1 MKNYRILVVR
11 GSFYPLIRLV
21 NIKHFRSIRKLSLTA
36 EEITTFVGKNDAG
49 KSNILRALNLFFT
62 NKTDSHKSF
71 DFYSDFNIYADTYKQ
86 TAKEITVELVFKLP
100 KSYRREEYPDTV
112 YWKKVWRITGL
123 HSDESNYCVL
133 KNGRITKKT
142 DFPSRSKIPFLLK
155 SINFLYIPAVKDR
168 DFFKELQGQLY
179 DVLANSS
186 DEGLHQ
192 SANGFETEINNHVS
206 ELMTDINSNFDGVND
221 VRLPKNL
228 RNIFGAL
235 EFNSDEIPLERRG
248 DGIKIRH
255 IPMML
260 SFIALKQRSTGGRT
274 AIRPQIWAFEEP
286 ENNVEF
292 LTCFELN
299 KQLVDAANQH
309 TQIFITT
316 HSPAIYSID
325 STLSENSN
333 LKAARYYVDKEGHDT
348 TANSAGEDELHGHIG
363 FLQLITPMIE
373 EYQVNWK
380 KDEANYQKII
390 NDMKKELNDID
401 LPRLFVEG
409 KSDKVVFDRLLSCI
423 GRLCHIDV
431 PDDGSNSSNAAKD
444 RAIAFDLVQ
453 KHCKNAIKGF
463 LLLDKDQAG
472 QAAKLDFSAK
482 KSQNSNVKCGLLVPN
497 KILIQ
502 LFQKGF
508 DIAVDL
514 ERLYSFGLLKIAKE
528 KKWLVEIECQA
539 SKFTESERMKILND
553 NTTIQKRIEDLG
565 EHEQLLVN
573 FNFSMSGKIKMSNY
587 IKNMSDEEIHNS
599 GMLSNFQPILHA
611 ISKHLFE

>member
-1 MKNYRILVVR
+1 M
-11 GSFYPLIRLV
+11 IRLV
-21 NIKHFRSIRKLSLTA
+21 NIKHFRSIRKLSLTT

-62 NKTDSHKSF
+62 NKTDSYKSF
-71 DFYSDFNIYADTYKQ
+71 DFNSDFNIHADTYKQ
-86 TAKEITVELVFKLP
+86 TAKEITVELVLKLP
-100 KSYRREEYPDTV
+100 KSYRRDEHPDTV
-112 YWKKVWRITGL
+112 YWKKVWRKTGL
-123 HSDESNYCVL
+123 HSEESNYCVL

-142 DFPSRSKIPFLLK
+142 DFPPRSKIPFLLK

-206 ELMTDINSNFDGVND
+206 ELMTDINSIFDGIND

-260 SFIALKQRSTGGRT
+260 SFIAHKQRNTGGRT

-299 KQLVDAANQH
+299 KQLVEAANQH
-309 TQIFITT
+309 TQVFITT

-325 STLSENSN
+325 STLSESSN
-333 LKAARYYVDKEGHDT
+333 LKAARYYVDKEGYDT
-348 TANSAGEDELHGHIG
+348 TAASAKEDELHGHIG

-373 EYQVNWK
+373 KYQVNWK
-380 KDEANYQKII
+380 KDEANYQKTIT
-390 NDMKKELNDID
+390 NMREELDDIT

-409 KSDKVVFDRLLSCI
+409 KSDKVVFDRLLKCC
-423 GRLCHIDV
+423 GELCHIDV
-431 PDDGSNSSNAAKD
+431 PEEASNNSNAAKD

-453 KHCKNAIKGF
+453 KHNKNSIKGF
-463 LLLDKDQAG
+463 LLLDKDDAG
-472 QAAKLDFSAK
+472 NAAKLDFSVK
-482 KSQNSNVKCGLLVPN
+482 KSQKNNVKCELLSPSQT
-497 KILIQ
+497 LIK
-502 LFQKGF
+502 LLKNGF
-508 DIAVDL
+508 DVSVDL
-514 ERLYSFGLLKIAKE
+514 ERLYPFELWKHAMSKN
-528 KKWLVEIECQA
+528 WLVEIECQA
-539 SKFTESERMKILND
+539 SKFTEKERVKILNSD
-553 NTTIQKRIEDLG
+553 TTIQNIIG
-565 EHEQLLVN
+565 ELSEYEQLLVN
-573 FNFSMSGKIKMSNY
+573 YNFSIQGKIKMSNY
-587 IKNMSDEEIHNS
+587 IKNMSDAEISDTKLIN
-599 GMLSNFQPILHA
+599 NFQPILDV
-611 ISKHLFE
+611 IYKHLF

>member
-1 MKNYRILVVR
+1 M
-11 GSFYPLIRLV
+11 IRLV
-21 NIKHFRSIRKLSLTA
+21 NIKHFRSIRKLSLTS

-62 NKTDSHKSF
+62 NKTDSYKNF
-71 DFYSDFNIYADTYKQ
+71 DFNSDFNIHADTYKQ

-112 YWKKVWRITGL
+112 YWKKVWRKTGL
-123 HSDESNYCVL
+123 HNEESNYCLL

-179 DVLANSS
+179 DVLTNSS

-206 ELMTDINSNFDGVND
+206 ELMTDINSTFDGIND

-260 SFIALKQRSTGGRT
+260 SFIAHKQRNTGGRT

-299 KQLVDAANQH
+299 KQLVNAANQH

-325 STLSENSN
+325 STLSESSN
-333 LKAARYYVDKEGHDT
+333 LKAARYYVDKEGYDT
-348 TANSAGEDELHGHIG
+348 TATSADEDELHGHVG

-390 NDMKKELNDID
+390 TEMKKELDDIS

-409 KSDKVVFDRLLSCI
+409 KSDKVVFGRLLNFRRES
-423 GRLCHIDV
+423 CHIDV
-431 PDDGSNSSNAAKD
+431 PDEASNSSNAAKD
-444 RAIAFDLVQ
+444 RALAFDLVQ
-453 KHCKNAIKGF
+453 KHNKNSIKGF
-463 LLLDKDQAG
+463 LLLDKDAAG
-472 QAAKLDFSAK
+472 NIAKSEFSEK
-482 KSQNSNVKCGLLVPN
+482 KSQRSNVKCDLLIPSNTLIKLLQNGFNVP
-497 KILIQ
+497 
-502 LFQKGF
+502 
-508 DIAVDL
+508 VDL
-514 ERLYSFGLLKIAKE
+514 ERLYPFELWEHAKNN
-528 KKWLVEIECQA
+528 KWLVEIECQA
-539 SKFTESERMKILND
+539 SKFTEKERMKILNSD
-553 NTTIQKRIEDLG
+553 TTIKNIIEELG
-565 EHEQLLVN
+565 EYEQLLIN
-573 FNFSMSGKIKMSNY
+573 YNFSIQGKIKMSNY
-587 IKNMSDEEIHNS
+587 IEGMNDAEIGKIQLMN
-599 GMLSNFQPILHA
+599 NFQPVLDVV
-611 ISKHLFE
+611 SKHLFE